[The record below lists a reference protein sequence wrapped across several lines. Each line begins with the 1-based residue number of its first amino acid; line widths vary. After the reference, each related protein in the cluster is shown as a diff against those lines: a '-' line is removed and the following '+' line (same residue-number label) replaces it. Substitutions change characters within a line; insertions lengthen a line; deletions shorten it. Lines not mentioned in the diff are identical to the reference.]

1 MKFILDANVVVSA
14 LISRSADAAPRVLLD
29 ALVDDRYVS
38 LVSPELIAEWREV
51 LFRPKVQ
58 RYHRLQPK
66 DVLAVV
72 DGIERL
78 SEIRRPPPAT
88 LASPDPEDDHL
99 WALLESDRDAILVTG
114 DQLLVDSPIAPG
126 RVITPREAVNRLD
139 EARSSAG
146 RRALE
151 DI

>member
-1 MKFILDANVVVSA
+1 VKFILDANVIVSA
-14 LISRSADAAPRVLLD
+14 LISRRPDAAPR

-51 LFRPKVQ
+51 LFRPRVR
-58 RYHRLQPK
+58 RYHMLQPT
-66 DVLAVV
+66 DVLAAV
-72 DGIERL
+72 DGVERL

-88 LASPDPEDDHL
+88 LASPDPGDGHL
-99 WALLESDRDAILVTG
+99 WALLESDREAILVTG

-139 EARSSAG
+139 EARLRAG
-146 RRALE
+146 RRAPG